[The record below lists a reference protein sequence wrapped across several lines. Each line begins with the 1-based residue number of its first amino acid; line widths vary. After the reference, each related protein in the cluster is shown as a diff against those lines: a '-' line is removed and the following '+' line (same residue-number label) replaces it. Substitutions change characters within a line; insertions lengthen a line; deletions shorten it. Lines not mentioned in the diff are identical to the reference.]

1 MSSESSEEPTWTPE
15 QLDWLR
21 SQGSQTT
28 DEPAVTSGHGS
39 AREPGTAS
47 TSTPPARDPWSQSS
61 AATPPAQ
68 EPWAQPASS
77 TPPPPQ
83 PNPWAQPGTTPPPP
97 AQDPWAQPATASPP
111 ARDPWAQPGATQDP
125 WAQQPGRQA
134 GPYSA
139 PGTPPWPQQPF
150 QQAGGYPPG
159 QGSYGPYQP
168 QYFGPG
174 IPRNNPCAIAALIC
188 GIGQFVLGLLVVGNI
203 LLAIPA
209 IICGSIGLR
218 QIARRGERGRGLAIA
233 GLVLGI
239 LGVLYFLVVVVLV
252 AVNVH
257 TGSST

>member
-1 MSSESSEEPTWTPE
+1 MSSESGEEPTWTSE

-21 SQGSQTT
+21 SQGST
-28 DEPAVTSGHGS
+28 DEPTVTSGFGS
-39 AREPGTAS
+39 AASVPGPATA
-47 TSTPPARDPWSQSS
+47 PPGQDS
-61 AATPPAQ
+61 
-68 EPWAQPASS
+68 
-77 TPPPPQ
+77 
-83 PNPWAQPGTTPPPP
+83 WAQPGATPPVP
-97 AQDPWAQPATASPP
+97 ARDPWAQPATATPP
-111 ARDPWAQPGATQDP
+111 RHARDPWAQPAATQDP
-125 WAQQPGRQA
+125 WAQQPGQQP

-139 PGTPPWPQQPF
+139 PGAPPWPQQPF